1 MKRLVILVVL
11 IVGSFVLSG
20 CTMTETKA
28 ERHRRER
35 LIANLQFRMLV
46 EDWDY
51 LWLME
56 HSTEMTQWHSWV
68 GI

>member
-1 MKRLVILVVL
+1 MKRLIILLVL
-11 IVGSFVLSG
+11 IAGSFVLSG

-28 ERHRRER
+28 DRHRRLR
-35 LIANLQFRMLV
+35 LITNLQARMLV

-56 HSTEMTQWHSWV
+56 HNTETTPWHSWV